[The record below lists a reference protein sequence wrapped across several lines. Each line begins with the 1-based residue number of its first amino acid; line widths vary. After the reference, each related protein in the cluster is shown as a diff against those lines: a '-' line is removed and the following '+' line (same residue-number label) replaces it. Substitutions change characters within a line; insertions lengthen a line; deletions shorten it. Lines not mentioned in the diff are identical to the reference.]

1 MVNRGIVGGLPVGG
15 FDDVVVVV
23 VLRRVG
29 RLFVKSESLSLI
41 CCYRGLLVPCV
52 NFFPSRFVHFKFS
65 LELKAG
71 NRVGEKTCPV

>member
-41 CCYRGLLVPCV
+41 CYRSLCE
-52 NFFPSRFVHFKFS
+52 FFSFS
-65 LELKAG
+65 LCAFQILA
-71 NRVGEKTCPV
+71 